1 MQDKELYQAILGLD
15 TPWLVSEVELDI
27 DSGEIRVHASH
38 PRGTE
43 FGCPECGRQ
52 LPCYDHAEERRWRHL
67 DSCQFKT
74 FLVARVPR
82 VKCPEHGVRNVVV
95 PWAEKSS
102 RFTILFERLA
112 IDILLATQ
120 TVTGAMGILRTSWDE
135 TWYFVQR
142 AVRRGQERKETK
154 LLPRIGIDEKAFAK
168 GQDYL
173 TLLYDLDHSTVEAIS
188 DGRDTDSG
196 VACFSQL
203 LPEQIASV
211 EAVAMDMS
219 APYVKAAKQ
228 TIPLAEVKIVHDRFH
243 VMQLVTKAV
252 DKVRRGEHR
261 KLVED
266 EDDHRLARTKYI
278 WLTSQENLSEKQ
290 QALLDEVFTL
300 QLETGKAWAY
310 KEMLRDLWNHEDAAS
325 ATAYFKDWYRRVIHT
340 TLTPLKK
347 VARTIK
353 ERLENVVSY
362 CTHGITNG
370 VAEGLNSKIMSIKRR
385 VGGFRNRENF
395 KTAIFFYC
403 GGLDL
408 HPR

>member
-1 MQDKELYQAILGLD
+1 MQDKELYQAILGLVS
-15 TPWLVSEVELDI
+15 PWTVSEVDMDI
-27 DSGEIRVHASH
+27 ESGEIRVHVSH
-38 PRGTE
+38 PRRTK
-43 FGCPECGRQ
+43 FGCPECERQ
-52 LPCYDHAEERRWRHL
+52 LPCHDHAEARSWRHL

-74 FLVARVPR
+74 LLIARVPR
-82 VKCPEHGVRNVVV
+82 VNCPEHGVRNVSV

-102 RFTILFERLA
+102 RFTFLFERLA
-112 IDILLATQ
+112 IDVLLATQ
-120 TVTGAMGILRTSWDE
+120 TVKGAMGILRTTWDE

-142 AVRRGQERKETK
+142 AVRRGQDRKEAK

-168 GQDYL
+168 GHDYV
-173 TLLYDLDHSTVEAIS
+173 TLLYDLDESTVEAIS
-188 DGRDTDSG
+188 DGHDTEAG
-196 VACFSQL
+196 IACFSQL
-203 LPEQIASV
+203 SSEQMASV

-219 APYVKAAKQ
+219 PAYVKAAKQ
-228 TIPLAEVKIVHDRFH
+228 TIPLAELKIVHDRFH

-252 DKVRRGEHR
+252 DSVRRGEHR
-261 KLVED
+261 SLML
-266 EDDHRLARTKYI
+266 EDDNRLAKTKYI
-278 WLTSQENLSEKQ
+278 WITNQENLTEKQ
-290 QALLDEVFTL
+290 DALLNEVFTVK
-300 QLETGKAWAY
+300 LETGKAWAY
-310 KEMLRDLWNHEDAAS
+310 KEMLRELWDHADAAS

-340 TLTPLKK
+340 KLGPMKK

-408 HPR
+408 YPR

>member
-1 MQDKELYQAILGLD
+1 MQDKELYQAILGLN
-15 TPWLVSEVELDI
+15 TPWSVSEVELDI
-27 DSGEIRVHASH
+27 DSGEIRVRACH

-112 IDILLATQ
+112 IDILLVTQ

-135 TWYFVQR
+135 TWYFIQR

-168 GQDYL
+168 GHDYL
-173 TLLYDLDHSTVEAIS
+173 TLLYDLDRSTVEAIS

-196 VACFSQL
+196 IACLSQL

-219 APYVKAAKQ
+219 ASYVKAAKQ
-228 TIPLAEVKIVHDRFH
+228 TIPLAELKIVHDRFH
-243 VMQLVTKAV
+243 VMQLATKAV

-266 EDDHRLARTKYI
+266 DDDHRLARTKYI

-325 ATAYFKDWYRRVIHT
+325 ATTYFKDWYRRVIHT